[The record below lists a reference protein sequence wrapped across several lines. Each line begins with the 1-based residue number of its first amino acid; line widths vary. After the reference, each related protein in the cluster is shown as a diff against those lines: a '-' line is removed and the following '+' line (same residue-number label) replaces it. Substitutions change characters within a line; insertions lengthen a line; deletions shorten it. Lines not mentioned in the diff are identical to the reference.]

1 MVYIRRAADGQLLQA
16 AHEPFPDMT
25 GTLSLNDAELQRW
38 LAQDAQ
44 RAQRA
49 QLEGLQSTDLE
60 MVRVLEDLVGVLID
74 RGVIRFTDLP
84 EAAQRKLQA
93 RAQTRAQLGS
103 LSRLLDDEED
113 MHPLL

>member
-1 MVYIRRAADGQLLQA
+1 MVYVRRSADGQLVQA
-16 AHEPFPDMT
+16 AHEPFAGMT
-25 GTLSLNDAELQRW
+25 EKLAIDSVELQQW

-49 QLEGLQSTDLE
+49 QLEGLQNSDLE
-60 MVRVLEDLVGVLID
+60 MVRVLEDLIGVLID

-84 EAAQRKLQA
+84 EAAQRKLQN

-103 LSRLLDDEED
+103 LSQLLDDEED
-113 MHPLL
+113 LHPLL

>member
-1 MVYIRRAADGQLLQA
+1 MVYVRRAADGQLLQA
-16 AHEPFPDMT
+16 AHEPFAGMT
-25 GTLSLNDAELQRW
+25 ETLTLESAELQQW

-44 RAQRA
+44 RNQRA

-60 MVRVLEDLVGVLID
+60 MVRVLEDLIGVLID
-74 RGVIRFTDLP
+74 RGVVCITDLP

-93 RAQTRAQLGS
+93 RAQTRAQLGN

-113 MHPLL
+113 SPPMF

>member
-1 MVYIRRAADGQLLQA
+1 MVYVRRAADGELLQA
-16 AHEPFPDMT
+16 AHEPFPGMT
-25 GTLSLNDAELQRW
+25 ETLALECAELQQW

-44 RAQRA
+44 HAQRA
-49 QLEGLQSTDLE
+49 QLEGLQNTDLE
-60 MVRVLEDLVGVLID
+60 MARVLEDLIGVLIN

-84 EAAQRKLQA
+84 EAAQRKLQI

-113 MHPLL
+113 SHPLL